1 MKNPK
6 NYKRSFSIFP
16 IIIISLIMLASRA
29 FPKVS
34 ADTLQLCFVDVGQGD
49 SVFLKTH
56 DGETWL
62 IDGGE
67 YDAFDSE
74 LQPFLYSQGI
84 HKVDYALVTHYHS
97 DHMGG
102 ISELLESGGAENL
115 VLPDYSPGS
124 KAKTKLLKLAKKTG
138 TSVLEMSEGD
148 TLPTLDDNLK
158 ISVLHPNQG
167 GFSSENDNNNSM
179 VLKVEYFDTTI
190 LLTGDLEVEAE
201 EILVK
206 KYDLEADILKLG
218 HHGSSTSTSDGF
230 IEEVN
235 PTYGII
241 SAGQGNR
248 YGHPHYEVLNRLDD
262 NDVMIFRTDKDGDV
276 TFHLSEKGIESIKT
290 ETNYSKE

>member
-49 SVFLKTH
+49 SVFLKTP

-124 KAKTKLLKLAKKTG
+124 KAKTKLLKLAQKTG